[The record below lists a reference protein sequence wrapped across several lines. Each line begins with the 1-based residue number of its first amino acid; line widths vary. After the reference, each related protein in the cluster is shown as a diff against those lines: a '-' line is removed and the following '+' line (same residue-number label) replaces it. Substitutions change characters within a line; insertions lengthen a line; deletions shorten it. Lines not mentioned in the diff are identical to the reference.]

1 MAYNNYSIVSGDV
14 QPDDSGS
21 LVQGG
26 QWGVDAELSGF
37 IIQSED
43 VTKELVTD
51 QTQDQKGRVVSEM
64 DYDAHQ
70 TCTLG
75 VIGSGTPPAEGS
87 VVSFKPDS
95 YSAAVNWK
103 VRSVQFAGA
112 YNDKKKYTISLE
124 RWQNFPSAT

>member
-1 MAYNNYSIVSGDV
+1 MANNNYSIVSGDV
-14 QPDDSGS
+14 LPNNSGS
-21 LVQGG
+21 LIQGE
-26 QWGVDAELSGF
+26 QWGIDAALSNF

-51 QTQDQKGRVVSEM
+51 QTQDQKGRVLSEL

-87 VVSFKPDS
+87 VLSFKPDS
-95 YSAAVNWK
+95 YDTAKNWK

-124 RWQNFPSAT
+124 RWQNFPAD